1 MLVPFGVTT
10 VTSTVVPAVP
20 AGAVTVICV
29 ALLTVTPVAATVPNL
44 TEVAPVKL
52 VPERTTELPPAAGP
66 VVGLRPDTDGAVGG
80 VLEQLTVPASSVD
93 PLVVTKAW
101 S

>member
-1 MLVPFGVTT
+1 MLVPLGVVT

-20 AGAVTVICV
+20 AGAVTVIWV
-29 ALLTVTPVAATVPNL
+29 ALFTVRPVAATVPNL
-44 TEVAPVKL
+44 TAVAPVKL
-52 VPERTTELPPAAGP
+52 APETTTELPPAAGP
-66 VVGLRPDTDGAVGG
+66 VVGLRPETAGAVG
-80 VLEQLTVPASSVD
+80 VMEQFTVPESRVD

>member
-1 MLVPFGVTT
+1 MLVPVGVVT

-20 AGAVTVICV
+20 AGADTVIWV

-44 TEVAPVKL
+44 TDVAPVRL
-52 VPERTTELPPAAGP
+52 VPEMTTELPPAAGP

-80 VLEQLTVPASSVD
+80 VEQLTVPEASVD
-93 PLVVTKAW
+93 PLVVTKAG

>member
-1 MLVPFGVTT
+1 MLVPLGVTT

-20 AGAVTVICV
+20 AGAVRVIWV

-44 TEVAPVKL
+44 TDVAPVK
-52 VPERTTELPPAAGP
+52 VGPEMTTELPPAAAP
-66 VVGLRPDTDGAVGG
+66 VVGLSPDTAGAVG
-80 VLEQLTVPASSVD
+80 VLEQFTVPASRVD

>member
-10 VTSTVVPAVP
+10 VTSRVLPAVP
-20 AGAVTVICV
+20 AGAVTVIWV
-29 ALLTVTPVAATVPNL
+29 ALLGVTPVAATVPNL
-44 TEVAPVKL
+44 TDVAPVRL
-52 VPERTTELPPAAGP
+52 VPEMTTELPPAAGP
-66 VVGLRPDTDGAVGG
+66 VVGLRPDTAGAVG
-80 VLEQLTVPASSVD
+80 VMEQFTVPESRVD

>member
-1 MLVPFGVTT
+1 MLVPPGPVT

-29 ALLTVTPVAATVPNL
+29 ALFTVPAGVETVPNW
-44 TEVAPVKL
+44 TDVAPVKF
-52 VPERTTELPPAAGP
+52 VPVITTELPPAADP
-66 VVGLRPDTDGAVGG
+66 LVGLSPDTLGAVLVGF
-80 VLEQLTVPASSVD
+80 EQFTVPESRVD
-93 PLVVTKAW
+93 PLVVMKAW